1 MLIELYHNKK
11 VVATKP
17 RAKSQKPI
25 KIMKDKNSHVVL
37 KTTNL
42 SIGYS
47 SKKGQTVI
55 SKHINLELK
64 KGELIGLVGANGIG
78 KSTLLRTLTTIQQPL
93 EGTIE
98 IDGISVSDF
107 TNLELA
113 KKMSLVLTEQL
124 MSKNLSVFELVAL
137 GRQPYTNWVGK
148 LNEADIEIANQAISQ
163 TNLTDLKHRKCFEL
177 SDGQFQKVMIARAL
191 AQDTDLIILDEPTT
205 HLDMYHKAYILKLL
219 QQLAQ
224 KTQKTI
230 LFSSHEIDLAIQ
242 LCDSMIVM
250 TSDNVITDSPC
261 RLIEQGIFETLF
273 PKDLIDFDNKTG
285 SFKVRK

>member
-1 MLIELYHNKK
+1 MIGN
-11 VVATKP
+11 
-17 RAKSQKPI
+17 
-25 KIMKDKNSHVVL
+25 NSNSIL
-37 KTTNL
+37 KTNNL

-47 SKKGQTVI
+47 SKKRQTVI

-64 KGELIGLVGANGIG
+64 QGELIGLVGANGIG
-78 KSTLLRTLTTIQQPL
+78 KSTLLRTLSTIQQPL
-93 EGTIE
+93 EGSIE
-98 IDGISVSDF
+98 IDGKSVSDF

-113 KKMSLVLTEQL
+113 KKLSLVLTEQL

-148 LNEADIEIANQAISQ
+148 LNEADTKIVNQAISK
-163 TNLTDLKHRKCFEL
+163 TNLSDSKHRKCFEL

-219 QQLAQ
+219 QQLS
-224 KTQKTI
+224 KNTKKTI
-230 LFSSHEIDLAIQ
+230 VFSSHEIDLAIQ
-242 LCDSMIVM
+242 LCDTMIVM
-250 TSDNVITDSPC
+250 TDDMVVTGSPC
-261 RLIEQGIFETLF
+261 QLIEQGVFETLF

-285 SFKVRK
+285 SFKIKK